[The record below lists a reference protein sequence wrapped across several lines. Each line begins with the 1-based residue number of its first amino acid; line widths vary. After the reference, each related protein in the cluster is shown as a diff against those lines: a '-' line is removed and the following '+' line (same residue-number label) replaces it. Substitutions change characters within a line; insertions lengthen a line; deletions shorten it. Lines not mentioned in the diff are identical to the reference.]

1 MTRYT
6 RAIAIASGLLFTT
19 PTWGDPVNQ
28 DPTQMQGGQPQS
40 PISPMAKHQPKSAIQ
55 RVDLAARLRHK
66 LRNEANGGLVGV
78 VSEGTDETSD
88 IAFALASEQTGLR
101 LLPISGAGASQ
112 NVKDVVF
119 TRGVDF
125 GIIQTDVLDEI
136 KRNPP
141 FPGVDEY
148 LEYVTKFYDE
158 QVHVLAGPDIRSLT
172 DLQGKK
178 VNFGRPDSGT
188 YTTATN
194 VFKAIGVQPY
204 VTTLP
209 HRSALD
215 QLRRGEISAMVYL
228 ATKPS
233 RMFQDVRPEE
243 NLHFLPVTGN
253 LPKDYPGTAI
263 TNDDYP
269 DLVSQNKPVET
280 VEVGTVLVA
289 YNWPARSPR
298 YATVNRFVQAF
309 FTHLNDIKA
318 LRPKWRKFD
327 VTSSVAG
334 WTRFPGAE
342 RWLKKAGLIPE
353 SDKAQLDPTQRE
365 ALFQAFADYQR
376 QQSITTPDKT
386 TGELDPT
393 QREALFRAFAD
404 YQKQQLTATS
414 GKAPGQ
420 LDPTRQEA
428 LFRAFADYQKRYPI
442 VVASHDISGQ

>member
-1 MTRYT
+1 
-6 RAIAIASGLLFTT
+6 
-19 PTWGDPVNQ
+19 
-28 DPTQMQGGQPQS
+28 MQGNQPQS
-40 PISPMAKHQPKSAIQ
+40 PISPMAKHQPKPTIHQVASAAQ
-55 RVDLAARLRHK
+55 LRHK

-88 IAFALASEQTGLR
+88 IAFALASEQTGIR

-112 NVKDVVF
+112 NIKDVLF
-119 TRGVDF
+119 TRGIDF

-148 LEYVTKFYDE
+148 LEYVTKLYDE
-158 QVHVLAGPDIRSLT
+158 QVHVLAGPDIRSLK

-178 VNFGRPDSGT
+178 VNFGRPDGGT

-215 QLRRGEISAMVYL
+215 QLRRGEISAMVYV

-243 NLHFLPVTGN
+243 NLHFLPITGN
-253 LPKDYPGTAI
+253 LPKDYAETAI

-269 DLVSQNKPVET
+269 DLVSQNKPVAT

-289 YNWPARSPR
+289 YNWPARSQR

-342 RWLKKAGLIPE
+342 RWLKKAGLIPT
-353 SDKAQLDPTQRE
+353 SDKAQLQPTQQE

-393 QREALFRAFAD
+393 QRETLFRAFAD
-404 YQKQQLTATS
+404 YQKQQLAATS

-428 LFRAFADYQKRYPI
+428 LFRAFANYQKRYPI